1 MFKQTKKPLLFFFSL
16 KYALYFFFVCLC
28 FQCSRKKCWAC
39 KDLNSH
45 HKQKNKTTT
54 FHSLPWWE
62 SATFGATSK
71 NFKKKSWTC
80 FPSHGFLVKKK
91 KRKKKQ
97 CLTFQKMHQRFTCES
112 FQKEATLSKPSRE
125 KLNFVLF
132 NLLLF
137 DRFMLGP
144 EQFPSRNRLV
154 TN

>member
-1 MFKQTKKPLLFFFSL
+1 MNKKQNNNFSL
-16 KYALYFFFVCLC
+16 ASIMGVSNIWSNL
-28 FQCSRKKCWAC
+28 KK
-39 KDLNSH
+39 L
-45 HKQKNKTTT
+45 Q
-54 FHSLPWWE
+54 
-62 SATFGATSK
+62 
-71 NFKKKSWTC
+71 KKSWTC